1 MEVLRP
7 PKKSGHFSMATF
19 PLHIKGKSDILY
31 RVKQNDLKLTA
42 FFGLEDV
49 MPQCGQMSRDDIV
62 RKLVSGLA
70 ERHGLP
76 GGEELVKSVLDREQ
90 CGSTVII
97 DGLAVPHA
105 RIEGL
110 KQPYAAVATS
120 ERGIDWPDEGG
131 GKVHIVFLMLIPR
144 DDPALYLKVLRVLG
158 EVLDDPADLKLVS
171 EMASAGEV
179 LRFLESGK
187 AYLPRF
193 LTAADIMTNDF
204 GTLRDDGTLQ
214 TCISALISEHTS
226 ELPVVDAA
234 GNLKGVVR
242 ADKLLRACIPEH
254 ILWMDDLPSI
264 LDFEPFAQVLDNEH
278 NTPLT
283 TIMDDS
289 FPVVSPGSPAVQVA
303 CEMMKHK
310 SSKCYVRDEGR
321 LVGIVKQTEFLNKIF
336 RE

>member
-1 MEVLRP
+1 M
-7 PKKSGHFSMATF
+7 
-19 PLHIKGKSDILY
+19 
-31 RVKQNDLKLTA
+31 KQEELKLTA

-49 MPQCGQMSRDDIV
+49 LPQCGKMSRDDIV
-62 RKLVSGLA
+62 RTLVTGLA

-76 GGEELVKSVLDREQ
+76 GGDELAKSVLDREA
-90 CGSTVII
+90 CGSTVIM

-110 KQPYAAVATS
+110 KRPYAAVATS
-120 ERGIDWPDEGG
+120 ERGIEWPGEGN

-158 EVLDDPADLKLVS
+158 TMLDDPADLKLLAG
-171 EMASAGEV
+171 MMSAGEV
-179 LRFLESGK
+179 FRFLESGK

-204 GTLRDDGTLQ
+204 RALPDDGTLQ
-214 TCISALISEHTS
+214 TCINALISEHVS
-226 ELPVVDAA
+226 ELPVTDAA

-254 ILWMDDLPSI
+254 FLWMDDYSSI

-278 NTPLT
+278 NTPLA
-283 TIMDDS
+283 TIMDDKY
-289 FPVVSPGSPAVQVA
+289 PVVSPGSPAVQVS

-321 LVGIVKQTEFLNKIF
+321 LVGIVKLTEFLNKIF

>member
-1 MEVLRP
+1 M
-7 PKKSGHFSMATF
+7 
-19 PLHIKGKSDILY
+19 
-31 RVKQNDLKLTA
+31 KQEELKLTA

-49 MPQCGQMSRDDIV
+49 VPQCGEVSRDDIV
-62 RKLVSGLA
+62 RRLVTGLA
-70 ERHGLP
+70 GRNGIP
-76 GGEELVKSVLDREQ
+76 DADELVKSVLDREA

-105 RIEGL
+105 RIDGL
-110 KQPYAAVATS
+110 KRPYAAVATS
-120 ERGIDWPDEGG
+120 ERGVEWSGDGEGR
-131 GKVHIVFLMLIPR
+131 VHVVFLMLIPR
-144 DDPALYLKVLRVLG
+144 DDPALYLKVLRALG
-158 EVLDDPADLKLVS
+158 TMLDDQANLRLLAR
-171 EMASAGEV
+171 MTSAGEV
-179 LRFLESGK
+179 YRFLESGK

-204 GTLRDDGTLQ
+204 RALPDDGTLQ
-214 TCISALISEHTS
+214 TCINALISEHVS
-226 ELPVVDAA
+226 ELPVTDTA

-254 ILWMDDLPSI
+254 FLWMDDYSSI

-278 NTPLT
+278 STPLT
-283 TIMDDS
+283 TIMDERY
-289 FPVVSPGSPAVQVA
+289 PVVSPGSPAVQVS

-321 LVGIVKQTEFLNKIF
+321 LVGIVKLTEFLNKIF